1 MKNTKITTHIIDAT
15 GKTLGRTASAVASLL
30 MGKNSADFEKNQVSG
45 NKVNL
50 INVSKATIDPRKLTT
65 KFYERYSGY
74 PGGLTKERMD
84 MLIARRGYSE
94 IFSLAVY
101 GMLPAN
107 RLRTTLMKN
116 LTISE

>member
-1 MKNTKITTHIIDAT
+1 MKNTKTTHTIDAT
-15 GKTLGRTASAVASLL
+15 GKTLGRTASMVAKLL
-30 MGKNSADFEKNQVSG
+30 MGKDSASFEKNEVSG
-45 NKVNL
+45 NKVHL

-84 MLIARRGYSE
+84 MLVARKGYSE
-94 IFSLAVY
+94 IFMLAVY
-101 GMLPAN
+101 GMLPGN
-107 RLRTTLMKN
+107 KLRATLMKN